1 MKFLILILLSC
12 FYHSKPL
19 TCKDFKEGTF
29 ELPSIDNSVHKIIR
43 TANKQI
49 EIVEKEGQHSE
60 FDIKW
65 LDECTYILY
74 NRRVTKG
81 TDEMPQF
88 NKDTLYN
95 KISNIDGKTCT
106 VTSWFSWA
114 EKLDSKMTKV
124 K

>member
-1 MKFLILILLSC
+1 MKYLILIILPAFFVNPDLA
-12 FYHSKPL
+12 
-19 TCKDFKEGTF
+19 CKDFKNGAF
-29 ELPSIDNSVHKIIR
+29 LLPQEDKSNHKIIR
-43 TANKQI
+43 TSTKQI
-49 EIVEKEGQHSE
+49 EIVETKKLQSE

-65 LDECTYILY
+65 LDECTYILF

-95 KISNIDGKTCT
+95 HIGSITGNTCT
-106 VTSWFSWA
+106 ITSWFRWSD
-114 EKLDSKMTKV
+114 KLKAIVIKV